1 MNLARAPLACCLVSA
16 LGGGIIWLLIQWHVL
31 SPTSL
36 TAITHIVLVLLSIV
50 LTVGMSWSIVSRR
63 LSGQMDTD
71 DVGS

>member
-1 MNLARAPLACCLVSA
+1 
-16 LGGGIIWLLIQWHVL
+16 
-31 SPTSL
+31 
-36 TAITHIVLVLLSIV
+36 V